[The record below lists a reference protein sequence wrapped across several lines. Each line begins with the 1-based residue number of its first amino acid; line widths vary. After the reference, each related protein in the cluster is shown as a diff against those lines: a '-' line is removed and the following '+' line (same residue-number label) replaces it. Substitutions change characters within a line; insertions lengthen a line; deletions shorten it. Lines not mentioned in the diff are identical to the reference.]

1 MSESGNLSKE
11 NSGTTAERQEPFW
24 DALCDPARQPFAVE
38 LDSPA
43 GADIKGFLSGARKLR
58 DGGAALLT
66 VADCPFAL
74 PRMDASLSVC
84 RIKRELGMDVMPH
97 MTCRDRNL
105 NAIQALFLGLSA
117 EEVDNVLIVT
127 GDPIPSERR
136 DEVKSV
142 FNFNSRELIRY
153 VEGMNREMLP
163 SPFHIFAA
171 LNVNAKNF
179 PLQLE
184 LARKKEENG
193 AVGFFTQPVLTD
205 EAVENLHQAR
215 EALKGKIVG
224 GILPIVSHRNALYVN
239 SEVAGI
245 TVDEKT
251 IALYEGAD
259 RARGEELALE
269 ISVEIARRMASFV
282 DGYYLITP
290 FSRTGLIVRIMDRI
304 RRDAL
309 E

>member
-1 MSESGNLSKE
+1 MNKDGNR
-11 NSGTTAERQEPFW
+11 SGTTPVRHETFW
-24 DALCDPARQPFAVE
+24 DALCDPARRPFAVE

-43 GADIKGFLSGARKLR
+43 GADLGDFLSGARKLR

-74 PRMDASLSVC
+74 PRMDASLAVC
-84 RIKRELGMDVMPH
+84 RIRRELGMDVMPH

-105 NAIQALFLGLSA
+105 NAIQALLWGLSA
-117 EEVDNVLIVT
+117 EGVGNILIVT
-127 GDPIPSERR
+127 GDPIPAERR

-153 VEGMNREMLP
+153 VDGMNGNTLP
-163 SPFHIFAA
+163 SPFRIFAA

-179 PLQLE
+179 PLQLD
-184 LARKKEENG
+184 LAKKKEENG
-193 AVGFFTQPVLTD
+193 AVGFFTQPVLSD
-205 EAVENLHQAR
+205 EALENLRLAR
-215 EALKGKIVG
+215 TELKGKIVG
-224 GILPIVSHRNALYVN
+224 GILPIVSHRNALYIN

-245 TVDEKT
+245 AIDERT

-259 RARGEELALE
+259 RARGEELAIE
-269 ISVEIARRMASFV
+269 ISAEIARRMTPFV

-290 FSRTGLIVRIMDRI
+290 FSRAELIVRIMDRI